1 MAEHRPR
8 ARGFPKPSL
17 NWLLVLVPVSF
28 IGEFALHQELFVFLT
43 AAGAILPLAGLIGR
57 GTEELAL
64 HAGPRIGGLL
74 NCTFGNVTELV
85 IAIFLILEGELDVVK
100 ASLTGSI
107 LGNILLVLGLS
118 FLAGGL
124 KHQEQQFNSQA
135 AGVHATSL
143 VLAVIGLLMP
153 ALFAQTTGRHSFLER
168 EVVSGTVAAVLIA
181 LYVGALAFTLVTH
194 EHLFRVP
201 GESEKPRWP
210 VRTALLVLLGATA
223 LVALES
229 EFLVGALEPALADL
243 GLSKFF
249 VGLILVPII
258 GNAAEHSSAVVFA
271 VRNKVEITL
280 EIAIGS
286 STQIALFVAPVLV
299 FISLAVG
306 HPMDFVF
313 TTFEI
318 AAVGLSTL
326 IMAFIAMDGR
336 SNWLE
341 GAQLVGAYAIM
352 GISFFFVRTL

>member
-1 MAEHRPR
+1 V
-8 ARGFPKPSL
+8 ARLSAKPSL
-17 NWLLVLVPVSF
+17 NWLLILVPVSLAGKL
-28 IGEFALHQELFVFLT
+28 ILHQELLVFLT
-43 AAGAILPLAGLIGR
+43 SAGAIVPLAGLIGR

-64 HAGPRIGGLL
+64 HAGPRVGGLL
-74 NCTFGNVTELV
+74 NATFGNVTELI
-85 IAIFLILEGELDVVK
+85 IAIFLILDGEIDVVK

-107 LGNILLVLGLS
+107 LGNLLLVLGLS

-124 KHQEQQFNSQA
+124 KHREQTFNAQA
-135 AGVHATSL
+135 ASVHSTSL

-153 ALFAQTTGRHSFLER
+153 ALFVLTTGKHDFIER
-168 EVVSGTVAAVLIA
+168 EVVSGTVAAVLMA
-181 LYVGALAFTLVTH
+181 LYAAALIFTMVTH
-194 EHLFRVP
+194 EHLFHVP
-201 GESEKPRWP
+201 AEEEEPRWP
-210 VRTALLVLLGATA
+210 VRRALLLLLGATA

-229 EFLVGALEPALADL
+229 ELLVGALEPALEDL

-258 GNAAEHSSAVVFA
+258 GNAAEHSSAVLFA
-271 VRNKVEITL
+271 LRNKLDVTL

-286 STQIALFVAPVLV
+286 STQIALFVAPALV

-313 TTFEI
+313 TTFEV

-326 IMAFIAMDGR
+326 IVAFISLDGR
-336 SNWLE
+336 TNWLE
-341 GAQLVGAYAIM
+341 GVQLIGAYVIM